1 MAEEV
6 ISVDLPMTFRK
17 RGGRKVI
24 VLPDGSQGN
33 PAPMATID
41 NAMVKAIARAFRWQK
56 LLENGTYGCLDE
68 IARAEKIGA
77 SFVSRVV
84 RLALLA
90 PDIVEAILAGRQP
103 ASLTLKDLMA
113 PFPVEWAGQR
123 VLFGMGGC
131 GVIDCVVQR

>member
-1 MAEEV
+1 M
-6 ISVDLPMTFRK
+6 
-17 RGGRKVI
+17 
-24 VLPDGSQGN
+24 
-33 PAPMATID
+33 
-41 NAMVKAIARAFRWQK
+41 
-56 LLENGTYGCLDE
+56 
-68 IARAEKIGA
+68 
-77 SFVSRVV
+77 

-131 GVIDCVVQR
+131 GVIDCVVRR

>member
-41 NAMVKAIARAFRWQK
+41 NTMVKAIAPAFRWQR

-90 PDIVEAILAGRQP
+90 PDIVEAILAGKQP
-103 ASLTLKDLMA
+103 ASMTLKDLMA
-113 PFPVEWAGQR
+113 PFPVEWEGQR
-123 VLFGMGGC
+123 VRFGMA
-131 GVIDCVVQR
+131 